1 MTEDKSKR
9 KSTRKFNL
17 EKHVKRSFNLEK
29 EVAATPAPSA
39 EAPATPQSAPAPTPA
54 PAGGGDAT
62 QTGNGGNKGK
72 HVLSLVVGLAVVAA
86 IGFAAFRGCNSNSS
100 QPVDEPVVDTV
111 MDEQPTAPTDST
123 QRADSTQLGG
133 GDQNAPAGAPNE
145 VQPQDDAVNA
155 ATPSAQPETST
166 PSTPST
172 PSTTKTATP
181 STDVDAEVQ
190 KVLHGDYGNG
200 QERKDKLGSSYSK
213 IQRAVN
219 RYYRSKGLL

>member
-29 EVAATPAPSA
+29 DGAATPAPSA
-39 EAPATPQSAPAPTPA
+39 EAPATPQPAPTPA

-123 QRADSTQLGG
+123 QRADSTQFGG
-133 GDQNAPAGAPNE
+133 GDQDTPAGAPNE

-155 ATPSAQPETST
+155 ATPSAQSET
-166 PSTPST
+166 STPST

-181 STDVDAEVQ
+181 SKDVDAEVQ
-190 KVLHGDYGNG
+190 KVLRGDYGNG
-200 QERKDKLGSSYSK
+200 QERKDKLGSSYTK

>member
-39 EAPATPQSAPAPTPA
+39 ETPATPQPAPAPA
-54 PAGGGDAT
+54 PAGGSDAT
-62 QTGNGGNKGK
+62 QTSNGGNKGK

-166 PSTPST
+166 PSTPSA
-172 PSTTKTATP
+172 TKAATP
-181 STDVDAEVQ
+181 SKDVDAEVQ

-200 QERKDKLGSSYSK
+200 QERKDKLGSSYTK

>member
-39 EAPATPQSAPAPTPA
+39 EAPAIPQPAPAPA

-86 IGFAAFRGCNSNSS
+86 IGFAAFRGCNSNNS

-123 QRADSTQLGG
+123 QRADSTQFEG

-155 ATPSAQPETST
+155 ATPSAQSETST
-166 PSTPST
+166 PSTPS
-172 PSTTKTATP
+172 PTKATAP
-181 STDVDAEVQ
+181 STDMDAEVQ
-190 KVLHGDYGNG
+190 KVLRGDYGNG
-200 QERKDKLGSSYSK
+200 QERKDKLGSSYTK

>member
-29 EVAATPAPSA
+29 EGAATPAPSA
-39 EAPATPQSAPAPTPA
+39 EAPATPQPAPAPA

-86 IGFAAFRGCNSNSS
+86 IGFAAFRGCSGNSS

-133 GDQNAPAGAPNE
+133 GDQNAPADAPNE

-155 ATPSAQPETST
+155 ATPSAQSETST
-166 PSTPST
+166 PSTPS
-172 PSTTKTATP
+172 PTKATAP
-181 STDVDAEVQ
+181 STDMDAEVQ

-213 IQRAVN
+213 I
-219 RYYRSKGLL
+219 

>member
-39 EAPATPQSAPAPTPA
+39 EAPATPQPAPTPA

-86 IGFAAFRGCNSNSS
+86 IGFAAFRGCSGNSS

-133 GDQNAPAGAPNE
+133 GDQNAPADAPNE
-145 VQPQDDAVNA
+145 VQPQDETVNA

-166 PSTPST
+166 PSTPSA
-172 PSTTKTATP
+172 TKAATP
-181 STDVDAEVQ
+181 SKDVDAEVQ
-190 KVLHGDYGNG
+190 KVLRGDYGNG
-200 QERKDKLGSSYSK
+200 QERKDKLGSSYTK

>member
-39 EAPATPQSAPAPTPA
+39 EAPATPQPAPTPA

-123 QRADSTQLGG
+123 QRADSTQFGG

-166 PSTPST
+166 PSTPSA
-172 PSTTKTATP
+172 TKAATP
-181 STDVDAEVQ
+181 SKDVDAEVQ
-190 KVLHGDYGNG
+190 KVLRGDYGNG
-200 QERKDKLGSSYSK
+200 QERKDKLGSSYTK

>member
-39 EAPATPQSAPAPTPA
+39 EAPATPQPAPTPA

-72 HVLSLVVGLAVVAA
+72 NVLSLVVGLAVVAA

-123 QRADSTQLGG
+123 QRADSTQSEG
-133 GDQNAPAGAPNE
+133 GDQNTPAGAPNE
-145 VQPQDDAVNA
+145 VQPQDETVNT

-166 PSTPST
+166 PSTPSA
-172 PSTTKTATP
+172 TKAATP
-181 STDVDAEVQ
+181 SKDVDAEVQ
-190 KVLHGDYGNG
+190 KVLRGDYGNG

>member
-29 EVAATPAPSA
+29 EGAATPAPSA
-39 EAPATPQSAPAPTPA
+39 EAPATPQPAPAPTPA

-123 QRADSTQLGG
+123 QLGG

-166 PSTPST
+166 PSTPSA
-172 PSTTKTATP
+172 TKAATP
-181 STDVDAEVQ
+181 SKDVDAEVQ

>member
-29 EVAATPAPSA
+29 DGAATPAPSA
-39 EAPATPQSAPAPTPA
+39 EVPATPQPAPTPA
-54 PAGGGDAT
+54 PAGSGDAT

-145 VQPQDDAVNA
+145 VQPQDETVNA

-166 PSTPST
+166 PSTPSATKATT
-172 PSTTKTATP
+172 PSK
-181 STDVDAEVQ
+181 DVDAEVQ
-190 KVLHGDYGNG
+190 KVLRGDYGNG
-200 QERKDKLGSSYSK
+200 QERKDKLGSSYTK

>member
-29 EVAATPAPSA
+29 EGAATPAPSA
-39 EAPATPQSAPAPTPA
+39 EAPATPQPAPTPA

-155 ATPSAQPETST
+155 ATPSA
-166 PSTPST
+166 
-172 PSTTKTATP
+172 TKAATP
-181 STDVDAEVQ
+181 SKDVDAEVQ

>member
-39 EAPATPQSAPAPTPA
+39 ETPATPQPAPAPA
-54 PAGGGDAT
+54 PAGGSDAT

-166 PSTPST
+166 PSTPSA
-172 PSTTKTATP
+172 TKAATP
-181 STDVDAEVQ
+181 SKDVDAEVQ

-200 QERKDKLGSSYSK
+200 QERKDKLGSSYTK

>member
-39 EAPATPQSAPAPTPA
+39 EAPATPQPAPAPA

-133 GDQNAPAGAPNE
+133 GDQNAPTGAPNE

-155 ATPSAQPETST
+155 ATPSTT
-166 PSTPST
+166 ST

-200 QERKDKLGSSYSK
+200 LERKDKLGSSYTK

-219 RYYRSKGLL
+219 RYYHSKGLL

>member
-29 EVAATPAPSA
+29 EGAATPAPSA
-39 EAPATPQSAPAPTPA
+39 EAPATPQPAPTPA

-133 GDQNAPAGAPNE
+133 GDQDTPAGAPNE
-145 VQPQDDAVNA
+145 VQPQDETVNA

-166 PSTPST
+166 PSTPSA
-172 PSTTKTATP
+172 TKAATP
-181 STDVDAEVQ
+181 SKDVDAEVQ

>member
-29 EVAATPAPSA
+29 DGAATPAPSA
-39 EAPATPQSAPAPTPA
+39 EAPATPQPATTPA

-145 VQPQDDAVNA
+145 VQPQDETVNA

-166 PSTPST
+166 PSTPSA
-172 PSTTKTATP
+172 TKAATP
-181 STDVDAEVQ
+181 SKDVDAEVQ

>member
-29 EVAATPAPSA
+29 EGAATPAPSA
-39 EAPATPQSAPAPTPA
+39 EAPATPQPAPTPA
-54 PAGGGDAT
+54 PTGGGDAT

-133 GDQNAPAGAPNE
+133 GDQDTPTGAPNE

-166 PSTPST
+166 PSTPSA
-172 PSTTKTATP
+172 TKAATP
-181 STDVDAEVQ
+181 SKDVDAEVQ
-190 KVLHGDYGNG
+190 KVLRGDYGNG
-200 QERKDKLGSSYSK
+200 QERKDKLGSSYTK

>member
-39 EAPATPQSAPAPTPA
+39 EAPATPQPAPAPA

-111 MDEQPTAPTDST
+111 MDEQPTSPTDST

-133 GDQNAPAGAPNE
+133 GDQNTPAGAPNE

-166 PSTPST
+166 PSP
-172 PSTTKTATP
+172 TKATAP

-190 KVLHGDYGNG
+190 KVLRGDYGNG

>member
-29 EVAATPAPSA
+29 EGAATPAPSA
-39 EAPATPQSAPAPTPA
+39 EAPATPQPAPTPA
-54 PAGGGDAT
+54 PAGSGDAT

-145 VQPQDDAVNA
+145 VQPQDETVNA

-166 PSTPST
+166 PSTPSA
-172 PSTTKTATP
+172 TKAATP
-181 STDVDAEVQ
+181 SKDVDAEVQ

>member
-39 EAPATPQSAPAPTPA
+39 EAPATPQPAPTPA

-133 GDQNAPAGAPNE
+133 GDQNTPAGAPNE

-166 PSTPST
+166 PSTPSA
-172 PSTTKTATP
+172 TKAATP
-181 STDVDAEVQ
+181 SKDVDTEVQ
-190 KVLHGDYGNG
+190 KVLRGDYGNG
-200 QERKDKLGSSYSK
+200 RERKDKLGSSYTK

>member
-39 EAPATPQSAPAPTPA
+39 EAPATPQPAPTPA

-133 GDQNAPAGAPNE
+133 GDQNAPADAPNE
-145 VQPQDDAVNA
+145 VQPQDETVNA

-166 PSTPST
+166 PSTPSA
-172 PSTTKTATP
+172 TKAATP
-181 STDVDAEVQ
+181 SKDVDAEVQ
-190 KVLHGDYGNG
+190 KVLRGDYGNG

>member
-29 EVAATPAPSA
+29 EGAATPAPSA
-39 EAPATPQSAPAPTPA
+39 EAPATPQPAPTPA

-123 QRADSTQLGG
+123 QRADSTQFGG

-155 ATPSAQPETST
+155 ATPSTQSETST
-166 PSTPST
+166 PSTPS
-172 PSTTKTATP
+172 PTKATAP
-181 STDVDAEVQ
+181 STDMDAEVQ

-200 QERKDKLGSSYSK
+200 QERKDKLGSSYTK

>member
-29 EVAATPAPSA
+29 ESAATPAPSA
-39 EAPATPQSAPAPTPA
+39 EAPAIPQSAPAPA

-133 GDQNAPAGAPNE
+133 GDQNAPADAPNK

-155 ATPSAQPETST
+155 ATPSTQSETST
-166 PSTPST
+166 PSTPS
-172 PSTTKTATP
+172 PTKATAP
-181 STDVDAEVQ
+181 STDMDAEVQ

>member
-39 EAPATPQSAPAPTPA
+39 EAPATPQPAPAPTPA

-72 HVLSLVVGLAVVAA
+72 NVLSLVAGLAVVAA

-123 QRADSTQLGG
+123 QRADSTQSEG
-133 GDQNAPAGAPNE
+133 GDQDTPAGAPNE

-166 PSTPST
+166 PSTPSA
-172 PSTTKTATP
+172 TKAATP
-181 STDVDAEVQ
+181 STDMDAEVQ

>member
-29 EVAATPAPSA
+29 EGAATPAPSA
-39 EAPATPQSAPAPTPA
+39 EAPATPQPAPTPA

-62 QTGNGGNKGK
+62 QTGNGGNKSK

-86 IGFAAFRGCNSNSS
+86 IGFAAFRGCSGNSS

-111 MDEQPTAPTDST
+111 MDEQPTTPT
-123 QRADSTQLGG
+123 DSTQLGG
-133 GDQNAPAGAPNE
+133 GDQNTPAGAPNE
-145 VQPQDDAVNA
+145 VQPQDETVNT

-172 PSTTKTATP
+172 TKAATP
-181 STDVDAEVQ
+181 LKDVDAEVQ
-190 KVLHGDYGNG
+190 KVLRGDYGNG
-200 QERKDKLGSSYSK
+200 QERKDKLGSSYTK

>member
-29 EVAATPAPSA
+29 EGAATPAPSA
-39 EAPATPQSAPAPTPA
+39 EVPATPQPAPTPA

-133 GDQNAPAGAPNE
+133 GDQDTPAGAPNE
-145 VQPQDDAVNA
+145 VQPQDETVNA

-166 PSTPST
+166 PSTPSA
-172 PSTTKTATP
+172 TKAATP
-181 STDVDAEVQ
+181 SKDVDAEVQ
-190 KVLHGDYGNG
+190 KVLRGDYGNG

>member
-1 MTEDKSKR
+1 MQLLLHHQQK
-9 KSTRKFNL
+9 
-17 EKHVKRSFNLEK
+17 
-29 EVAATPAPSA
+29 
-39 EAPATPQSAPAPTPA
+39 APATPQPAPAPA

-166 PSTPST
+166 PSTPS
-172 PSTTKTATP
+172 PTKATAP

>member
-39 EAPATPQSAPAPTPA
+39 EAPATPQPAPTPA

-123 QRADSTQLGG
+123 QRADSTQFGG

-155 ATPSAQPETST
+155 ATPSAQSETST
-166 PSTPST
+166 PSTPS
-172 PSTTKTATP
+172 PTKATAP
-181 STDVDAEVQ
+181 STDMDAEVQ

-219 RYYRSKGLL
+219 RYYRSRGLL

>member
-9 KSTRKFNL
+9 ESTRKFNL

-39 EAPATPQSAPAPTPA
+39 ETPATPQPAPTPA
-54 PAGGGDAT
+54 PAGGSDAT
-62 QTGNGGNKGK
+62 QTGNDGNKGK

-133 GDQNAPAGAPNE
+133 GDQDTPAGAPNE

-166 PSTPST
+166 PSTPSA
-172 PSTTKTATP
+172 TKAATP
-181 STDVDAEVQ
+181 SKDVDAEVQ
-190 KVLHGDYGNG
+190 KVLRGDYGNG
-200 QERKDKLGSSYSK
+200 QERKDKLGSSYTK

>member
-39 EAPATPQSAPAPTPA
+39 EAPATPQPAPAPTPA

-72 HVLSLVVGLAVVAA
+72 NVLSLVVGLAVVAA

-123 QRADSTQLGG
+123 QRADSTQFGS

-155 ATPSAQPETST
+155 ATPSTQSETST
-166 PSTPST
+166 PSTPS
-172 PSTTKTATP
+172 PTKATAP
-181 STDVDAEVQ
+181 STDMDAEVQ

-200 QERKDKLGSSYSK
+200 QERKDKLGSSYTK

>member
-39 EAPATPQSAPAPTPA
+39 EAPATPQPAPTPA

-166 PSTPST
+166 PSTPS
-172 PSTTKTATP
+172 PTKATAP

>member
-29 EVAATPAPSA
+29 EGAATPAPSA
-39 EAPATPQSAPAPTPA
+39 EAPATPQPAPTPA
-54 PAGGGDAT
+54 PAGGDDAT

-86 IGFAAFRGCNSNSS
+86 IGFAAFRGCSGNSS

-133 GDQNAPAGAPNE
+133 GDQDTPAGAPNE

-166 PSTPST
+166 PSTPSA
-172 PSTTKTATP
+172 TKAATP
-181 STDVDAEVQ
+181 SKDVDAEVQ
-190 KVLHGDYGNG
+190 KVLRGDYGNG
-200 QERKDKLGSSYSK
+200 QERKDKLGSSYTK

>member
-29 EVAATPAPSA
+29 EGAATPAPSA
-39 EAPATPQSAPAPTPA
+39 EAPATPQPAPTPA
-54 PAGGGDAT
+54 PAGSGDAT

-133 GDQNAPAGAPNE
+133 GDQDTPAGAPNE
-145 VQPQDDAVNA
+145 VQPQDETVNA

-166 PSTPST
+166 PSTPSA
-172 PSTTKTATP
+172 TKAATP
-181 STDVDAEVQ
+181 SKDMDAEVQ

>member
-39 EAPATPQSAPAPTPA
+39 EAPATPQPAPA
-54 PAGGGDAT
+54 PAGGGNAT

-86 IGFAAFRGCNSNSS
+86 IGFAAFRGCSGNSS

-123 QRADSTQLGG
+123 QRADSTQSEG
-133 GDQNAPAGAPNE
+133 GDQNTPAGAPNE
-145 VQPQDDAVNA
+145 VQPQDETVNT

-166 PSTPST
+166 PSTPSATKATT
-172 PSTTKTATP
+172 PSK
-181 STDVDAEVQ
+181 DVNAEVQ
-190 KVLHGDYGNG
+190 KVLRGDYGNG
-200 QERKDKLGSSYSK
+200 QERKDKLGSSYTK

>member
-29 EVAATPAPSA
+29 EGAATPAPSA
-39 EAPATPQSAPAPTPA
+39 EAPATPQPAPTPA

-133 GDQNAPAGAPNE
+133 GDQNAPADAPNE
-145 VQPQDDAVNA
+145 MQPQDDAVNA
-155 ATPSAQPETST
+155 ATPSAQPETSK
-166 PSTPST
+166 PSTPSA
-172 PSTTKTATP
+172 TKAATP
-181 STDVDAEVQ
+181 SKDVDAEVQ
-190 KVLHGDYGNG
+190 KVLRGDYGNG
-200 QERKDKLGSSYSK
+200 QGRKDKLGSSYSK

>member
-39 EAPATPQSAPAPTPA
+39 ETPATPQPAPTPA
-54 PAGGGDAT
+54 PAGGSDAT
-62 QTGNGGNKGK
+62 QTGNDGNKGK

-133 GDQNAPAGAPNE
+133 GDQDTPAGAPNE

-166 PSTPST
+166 PSTPSA
-172 PSTTKTATP
+172 TKAATP
-181 STDVDAEVQ
+181 SKDVDAEVQ
-190 KVLHGDYGNG
+190 KVLRGDYGNG
-200 QERKDKLGSSYSK
+200 QERKDKLGSSYTK

>member
-39 EAPATPQSAPAPTPA
+39 EAPATPQPAPTPA

-123 QRADSTQLGG
+123 QRADSTQFGG

-155 ATPSAQPETST
+155 ATPSAQSETST
-166 PSTPST
+166 PSTPS
-172 PSTTKTATP
+172 PTKATAP
-181 STDVDAEVQ
+181 STDMDAEVQ

>member
-29 EVAATPAPSA
+29 EVAATPVPSA
-39 EAPATPQSAPAPTPA
+39 EAPATPQPAPAPA

-123 QRADSTQLGG
+123 QRADSTQFGG
-133 GDQNAPAGAPNE
+133 GDQDAPAGAPNE

-155 ATPSAQPETST
+155 ATPSTQSETST
-166 PSTPST
+166 PSTPS
-172 PSTTKTATP
+172 PTKATAP

-200 QERKDKLGSSYSK
+200 QERKDKLGSSYTK

>member
-39 EAPATPQSAPAPTPA
+39 EAPATPQPAPAPTPA

-123 QRADSTQLGG
+123 QRADSTQSEG
-133 GDQNAPAGAPNE
+133 GDQNTPAGAPNE
-145 VQPQDDAVNA
+145 VQPQDETVNT

-166 PSTPST
+166 PSTPSA
-172 PSTTKTATP
+172 TKAATP
-181 STDVDAEVQ
+181 SKDMDAEVQ
-190 KVLHGDYGNG
+190 KVLRGDYGNG
-200 QERKDKLGSSYSK
+200 QERKDKLGSSYTK

>member
-39 EAPATPQSAPAPTPA
+39 ETPATPQPAPAPTPA

-123 QRADSTQLGG
+123 QRADSTQFGG
-133 GDQNAPAGAPNE
+133 GDQDTPAGAPNE
-145 VQPQDDAVNA
+145 VRPQDDAVNA

-166 PSTPST
+166 PSTPS
-172 PSTTKTATP
+172 PTKATAP
-181 STDVDAEVQ
+181 STDMDAEVQ

-200 QERKDKLGSSYSK
+200 LERKDKLGSSYSK